1 MVAQRELDERLRA
14 IEAKLLVEE
23 RDWRDEERKLFELEE
38 TYLRETTVHGNIFTG
53 WGDAKTAPIRFRN
66 AARRRKKRER
76 QDPLAQPALSVE
88 EQLKVDKHRVASYS
102 ALTSPAESIRAT
114 IADRE
119 AKAAEKAAAAAAAA
133 STGGGVT
140 ASPTKPASNKSR
152 AAPPTPTAGKPSPAK
167 KARK

>member
-119 AKAAEKAAAAAAAA
+119 AKAAEKAAAAAAAKSNDIDEKEDH
-133 STGGGVT
+133 STPNTILTVF
-140 ASPTKPASNKSR
+140 ALR
-152 AAPPTPTAGKPSPAK
+152 VHAAGYPLVGDV
-167 KARK
+167 